1 MRVLIDLIASKDQ
14 TIEKMQYHKLQGF
27 VYKNLINKSPFSELH
42 DLKTY
47 KYYCYSNIFPPSS
60 ALKGERRFLVFS
72 SPNKYLVDSIFSTI
86 GQFIEKGTTINIG
99 DMSFL
104 PSSARILKKNISF
117 ANRSLVVTSTPITL
131 RLPEKCYS
139 QYYIPNTL
147 QKSKFIYWRSNL
159 SSSILIKLLEDNI
172 KKKYESFFDIKLDND
187 LSFIDEFE
195 LLKET
200 IIHLPVSN
208 STIKIPAS
216 FWKFQFDTSNRQTK
230 NIFNFILD
238 CGLGERNSYGFGFLN
253 ILKNTDG
260 YHVEREVHIQK

>member
-27 VYKNLINKSPFSELH
+27 VYKNLINSSPFRELH

-60 ALKGERRFLVFS
+60 TKKGERRFLIFS

-86 GQFIEKGTTINIG
+86 GQYIENKNTINIG
-99 DMSFL
+99 DMSFV
-104 PSSARILKKNISF
+104 PSSARLLKKNTYF
-117 ANRSLVVTSTPITL
+117 ANKSLVVTSTPITV

-139 QYYIPNTL
+139 QYFIPSTM
-147 QKSKFIYWRSNL
+147 QKPKFIYWRSNL

-172 KKKYESFFDIKLDND
+172 KKKYEHFFDIKLDND
-187 LSFIDEFE
+187 FSFISEFE

-216 FWKFQFDTSNRQTK
+216 FWKFQFDTSNRK
-230 NIFNFILD
+230 NQDIFNFILD

-253 ILKNTDG
+253 MLKNIKY
-260 YHVEREVHIQK
+260 YHE